1 MSEANPSAHFSDADL
16 KAAMHRAFRMTAA
29 LAVFAFGVLSFLLGW
44 KTGALF
50 LSGVLVS
57 ATGLYE
63 WQQLVG
69 HMNAKLDQQE
79 SPHST
84 GFVLGMFLVRLG
96 LAAAV
101 IYVSLKC
108 FRGPVYALVGGL
120 GLAAL
125 ALLIEVAR
133 QSRS

>member
-1 MSEANPSAHFSDADL
+1 
-16 KAAMHRAFRMTAA
+16 MTAA
-29 LAVFAFGVLSFLLGW
+29 MAVFGFGLLNFLLGW
-44 KTGALF
+44 R
-50 LSGVLVS
+50 SGVLLLAGTVVS

-63 WQQLVG
+63 WQQLIG
-69 HMNAKLDQQE
+69 HMNTKLDQQKT
-79 SPHST
+79 PHST
-84 GFVLGMFLVRLG
+84 GFVLGMFLLRLG

-108 FRGPVYALVGGL
+108 FPGPVYALVGGL

>member
-1 MSEANPSAHFSDADL
+1 MNEANPTSHFSDADL

-29 LAVFAFGVLSFLLGW
+29 SAVFIFGMLSLLVGW

-50 LSGVLVS
+50 LSGALVS

-69 HMNAKLDQQE
+69 HMNVKLDQQKT
-79 SPHST
+79 PHST
-84 GFVLGMFLVRLG
+84 GFVLGMFLLRLG
-96 LAAAV
+96 LAAVV